1 MDSSNNRLILNYCK
15 NFHKIVNFEYYED
28 DFISAKLIDIYEN
41 YIFKINPK
49 NKDEVKNAIKLDY
62 VINRYIDDYLFRKN
76 MKNELVQVR
85 IKKSCDNVLKA
96 IVDSIIH
103 IFVKYQEETTRKI
116 YISKWI

>member
-1 MDSSNNRLILNYCK
+1 MNNNNRLILKYCR
-15 NFHKIVNFEYYED
+15 NFHKIVNFEYYEE
-28 DFISAKLIDIYEN
+28 DFISEKIISVYEDF
-41 YIFKINPK
+41 IFKVDVNNTEELK
-49 NKDEVKNAIKLDY
+49 KAVELDY

-76 MKNELVQVR
+76 MKSQLLLVR
-85 IKKSCDNVLKA
+85 IKKSCDNILKV

>member
-1 MDSSNNRLILNYCK
+1 MNNNRLILKYCR

-28 DFISAKLIDIYEN
+28 DFISEKLINIYRDF
-41 YIFKINPK
+41 IFKV
-49 NKDEVKNAIKLDY
+49 DVKNEDDLKKAVKLDY
-62 VINRYIDDYLFRKN
+62 VVSRYIDDYLFRKN
-76 MKNELVQVR
+76 MKTQLLAVR
-85 IKKSCDNVLKA
+85 IRKTCDNVLKA

>member
-1 MDSSNNRLILNYCK
+1 MNSNNRLILKYCR

-28 DFISAKLIDIYEN
+28 DLISEKLINIYRD
-41 YIFKINPK
+41 YIFKVNVN
-49 NKDEVKNAIKLDY
+49 NKEELKKAVELDF

-76 MKNELVQVR
+76 MKTEILMVR
-85 IKKSCDNVLKA
+85 IKKSCDNILKA
-96 IVDSIIH
+96 IVENIIH